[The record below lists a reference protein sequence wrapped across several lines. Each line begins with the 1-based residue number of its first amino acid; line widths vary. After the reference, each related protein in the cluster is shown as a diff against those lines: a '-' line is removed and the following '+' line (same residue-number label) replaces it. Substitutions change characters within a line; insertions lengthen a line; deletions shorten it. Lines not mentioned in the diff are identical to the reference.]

1 LPRYHAISAG
11 GTAFVA
17 LFVCALAV
25 ADYQG
30 VGGCGGAAADNGPDL
45 TKLEAIEVSVA
56 RPAKPAKQPQKQHR
70 EAVHQADQGVAHH
83 DDPIKPP
90 PDKKKKPDDQQP
102 KPDDNK
108 DQPTAKIDDTDDP
121 LGKPTSDI
129 GQFNPNKFGNADVDK
144 GDPYLRDIV
153 KDVLAGWEF
162 PKILDASGVP
172 TGCVH
177 LDADG
182 KVIDTK
188 FKQKSGNEDLDDSV
202 DRALEAFK
210 KARNQDPKP
219 VPPRLMDITTEWVC
233 FDFKLQQ

>member
-1 LPRYHAISAG
+1 MNLPRYHAMSAG
-11 GTAFVA
+11 GTTLVVLLVVA
-17 LFVCALAV
+17 LATL
-25 ADYQG
+25 DHER
-30 VGGCGGAAADNGPDL
+30 GCGGAPSEAGPDL

-56 RPAKPAKQPQKQHR
+56 RPAKPAHQPQKQHR
-70 EAVHQADQGVAHH
+70 EAVHQADQGVAH
-83 DDPIKPP
+83 DDKKQPP
-90 PDKKKKPDDQQP
+90 PDKKKKPDDKQQ

-108 DQPTAKIDDTDDP
+108 DEPTAKIDDTDEP
-121 LGKPTSDI
+121 VGKPTTDI

-162 PKILDASGVP
+162 PKILDATGVP

-182 KVIDTK
+182 KVVDTK
-188 FKQKSGNEDLDDSV
+188 FKQKSGNAELDDSV
-202 DRALEAFK
+202 DRALDAFK